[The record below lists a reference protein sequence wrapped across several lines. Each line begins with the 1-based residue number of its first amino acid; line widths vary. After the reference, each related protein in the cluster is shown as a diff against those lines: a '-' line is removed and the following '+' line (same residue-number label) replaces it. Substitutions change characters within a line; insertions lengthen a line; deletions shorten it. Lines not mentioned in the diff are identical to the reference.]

1 MIIREEH
8 ASILL
13 NLLGRESE
21 GPSSIEV
28 AQADEAP
35 YMELERANLLSLDK
49 PLTYS
54 LTYWGRGLA
63 ETLRELIENGTLK
76 PVEEWDETYRW
87 ISSEILLM
95 LESAIRNGDN
105 VSPALFDILS
115 ERGFATV
122 VKEEKKGERK
132 VVSEAGKQV
141 FDVFRGAKPRLIID
155 RNLYELIRKLPEGPG
170 PQSVLPTRTRLPYLL
185 ESMRLIAFSV
195 PAREIF
201 AFTGLGKLVR
211 KTLQYVAPTFDT
223 VISED
228 IMVTL
233 AKLVDEG
240 MEFLTET
247 EIETLQGLAYIDGDG
262 NLLPAGEYLLEV
274 YNLWKG
280 RKFLNV
286 KTIAIDI
293 LDAEILKTINSL
305 WEKHETNPEILPTPD
320 EIVNEMLHRP
330 LKEYKHLISYY
341 GRRIYQ
347 DIGYQKKKEIEKK
360 FSELKTVEEVFKSFY
375 EKGGKWR
382 EKMMDI
388 VRQSLYS
395 LESFQLVEST
405 EMEGKEVYDITDHG
419 MKVLNDMK
427 LRGLRDIPST
437 SVKAITITNREF
449 AAPNRSWYE
458 MAAERNL
465 VSQGGPTD
473 SGRLYAELAYSIERK
488 PHLTRFELQVLKA
501 IPEKGFFVQDVYNQ
515 FDEIWHEEI
524 EFALNKL
531 EARGYIDI
539 LPDDGIVLTE
549 DGKLL
554 KKALAGAPD
563 SLGNPINPLM
573 VRVLKAVA
581 QVGTLYV
588 KEKKVRILPRQIQE
602 AIKLSGLE
610 PERFNK
616 ELIILR
622 SAKLMGQN
630 TINEAGLMILKLL
643 EKYESEKKMDLS
655 EI

>member
-1 MIIREEH
+1 MIIAREH
-8 ASILL
+8 AEILMSFL
-13 NLLGRESE
+13 KREAE
-21 GPSSIEV
+21 GSTTIEV
-28 AQADEAP
+28 SEKEESP
-35 YMELERANLLSLDK
+35 YIELERANLLSMDR

-63 ETLRELIENGTLK
+63 EILKELVEEGVLK
-76 PVEEWDETYRW
+76 PIEEWEEGYRW

-105 VSPALFDILS
+105 VSPLTFDLLS
-115 ERGFATV
+115 SRGLAHV

-132 VVSEAGKQV
+132 VVSETGKQV
-141 FDVFRGAKPRLIID
+141 FEIFRGARPRLIID
-155 RNLYELIRKLPEGPG
+155 RNLYELIRKLPEGPA
-170 PQSVLPTRTRLPYLL
+170 PQSMLPTKTRLPYLL

-223 VISED
+223 IISED
-228 IMVTL
+228 IMVSL
-233 AKLVDEG
+233 ARLMDEG
-240 MEFLTET
+240 REFLSET
-247 EIETLQGLAYIDGDG
+247 EIEVLEGLAYVDAEG

-280 RKFLNV
+280 RKFANV
-286 KTIAIDI
+286 KTISIDI
-293 LDAEILKTINSL
+293 LDAEILKTINRL
-305 WEKHETNPEILPTPD
+305 WEKHQTNPEILPTPD
-320 EIVNEMLHRP
+320 EIVNEMLNRP

-395 LESFQLVEST
+395 LESFDLIESI
-405 EMEGKEVYDITDHG
+405 EFENKEVYDITDFG
-419 MKVLNDMK
+419 VKVLEDMN

-437 SVKAITITNREF
+437 AVKAITITNREF

-458 MAAERNL
+458 MASERNL
-465 VSQGGPTD
+465 VSQGGPTE
-473 SGRLYAELAYSIERK
+473 SGRLYAELAYSINRK

-501 IPEKGFFVQDVYNQ
+501 IPEKGFFVQDVYSQ

-539 LPDDGIVLTE
+539 LPDEGIVITE

-554 KKALAGAPD
+554 KRALAGAPD

-610 PERFNK
+610 PERFQK
-616 ELIILR
+616 ELLILR

-630 TINEAGLMILKLL
+630 TINEAGLLILKLI
-643 EKYESEKKMDLS
+643 EKYEEEKRMDLS